1 MNDIIAQN
9 AKEAFLTESEQIKLN
24 SDLSLTKDF
33 KRAVEILSDADVIGL
48 SGCGHSGIACMHF
61 AHLLCCIDKS
71 AKFIP
76 PSEAVHGGMGFMSR
90 GGAFILVSRGGK
102 TAELIPIM
110 QIAKARGCSII
121 CLTENDASPLALG
134 SDVVLKLKILKECDK
149 YNSQGTASFA
159 VTCAVFDALQTAVL
173 ENTGFEI
180 ESFALN
186 HPGGAVGERLNEK
199 PLEF

>member
-1 MNDIIAQN
+1 MNEIILNN
-9 AKEAFLTESEQIKLN
+9 AKEAFITESEQIKLN
-24 SDLSLTKDF
+24 AGLALTAGF
-33 KRAVEILSDADVIGL
+33 KRAAEILSEAKTIGA

-61 AHLLCCIDKS
+61 AHLMCCIDKS

-76 PSEAVHGGMGFMSR
+76 PSEAVHGGMGFMTG
-90 GGAFILVSRGGK
+90 GGAFVLVSRGGK

-110 QIAKARGCSII
+110 QIAETKGCKII
-121 CLTENDASPLALG
+121 CLTENENSPLAQG
-134 SDVVLKLKILKECDK
+134 SDVVLKLKIIKECDK

-173 ENTGFEI
+173 ENTGFKV

-186 HPGGAVGERLNEK
+186 HPGGAVGERLNDK
-199 PLEF
+199 SLEF